1 MPTAQRKPAK
11 RETLNLRI
19 KPEVR
24 ELIDR
29 AARLNGKNRTEFVI
43 GAAQSMAHEALL
55 DQTRIELEPAA
66 FRAFVALLDAPPAP
80 NKRLRR
86 TLTTK
91 APWEA

>member
-1 MPTAQRKPAK
+1 MPTARPQTAK

-29 AARLNGKNRTEFVI
+29 AARLKGKSRTEFVI
-43 GAAQSMAHEALL
+43 GAAQSLAQDALL
-55 DQTRIELEPAA
+55 DQTRIELDPEA
-66 FRAFVALLDAPPAP
+66 FRAFVAILDAPPEP
-80 NKRLRR
+80 NERLRR

-91 APWEA
+91 APWER